1 MRREGGHWED
11 DVRKASRELLSKL
24 MQDEESADANDRAV
38 AGPLGEEGAATE
50 GAEGER
56 EGESGAR

>member
-24 MQDEESADANDRAV
+24 MLDEESAGANDRAV
-38 AGPLGEEGAATE
+38 AGEEGAATE

-56 EGESGAR
+56 EGASGAR